1 MTDGKILNKI
11 RKVSSRMGGIRCA
24 DRCNNFISIY
34 EKRQRKQYRP
44 KIIASI
50 VVGIV
55 FAFSISSLN
64 TIFSHPFNK
73 GIEFSGGLVV
83 EATCENCNTNQIQKD
98 IAQDTKVVPT
108 IQKSDNNII
117 IKTAI
122 TKNYDKVINDI
133 KSNFQKYN
141 ATIVSTDYVS
151 PQMTK
156 TFIEDSFFAC
166 VFAFVCIG
174 LYMIIRFNWRFAVAG
189 IIALSVDVLFS
200 VCFINIKGIEFCLLT
215 LTALLTII
223 GYCINDKIV
232 VFDRIREN
240 LRFEKE
246 KPVFA
251 IIKTSIQEV
260 LFRSILTSTTTIIIA
275 LSLLFFGDKFIYE
288 FGLVVIFGIF
298 VGTISSLTFAP
309 SLLLLLKLQHITDNK
324 IEKTPMFYA
333 S

>member
-1 MTDGKILNKI
+1 
-11 RKVSSRMGGIRCA
+11 
-24 DRCNNFISIY
+24 
-34 EKRQRKQYRP
+34 
-44 KIIASI
+44 
-50 VVGIV
+50 
-55 FAFSISSLN
+55 
-64 TIFSHPFNK
+64 
-73 GIEFSGGLVV
+73 
-83 EATCENCNTNQIQKD
+83 
-98 IAQDTKVVPT
+98 
-108 IQKSDNNII
+108 
-117 IKTAI
+117 
-122 TKNYDKVINDI
+122 
-133 KSNFQKYN
+133 
-141 ATIVSTDYVS
+141 
-151 PQMTK
+151 MTK

-298 VGTISSLTFAP
+298 VGTISSLTFVP